1 MPDTDRAKRKA
12 FDGGASRVEPYKSLD
27 DFPTP
32 PWATRALMG
41 KLRSLH
47 YRLETQSVWEPAC
60 NRGYMARS
68 LSEQFGEVLATDG
81 SKGAQM
87 RATRAG
93 HIGQISGTLGVEVEE
108 ISTFASESPNG
119 NNVSLEDQMVRSSEI
134 KQTHDLALGV
144 YQTSLDILRLSLGR
158 R

>member
-1 MPDTDRAKRKA
+1 MKFDISLIRLAGSLASYSAQRQSVIAENVANSDTPGYRAK
-12 FDGGASRVEPYKSLD
+12 D
-27 DFPTP
+27 
-32 PWATRALMG
+32 
-41 KLRSLH
+41 LR
-47 YRLETQSVWEPAC
+47 P
-60 NRGYMARS
+60 
-68 LSEQFGEVLATDG
+68 FGELLATDG